1 VKRLPVAFLLLAI
14 TVGLCVG
21 PLLFLENTTAR
32 MTAQLDRAVTAL
44 EENNPATLRAAI
56 DDFCRTFH
64 NANRV
69 LPLFFP
75 HEKMDAIEESA
86 ALLPLLIEKNA
97 AHLSEELAR
106 CQYHVEHLRESE
118 RLSFCNVF

>member
-1 VKRLPVAFLLLAI
+1 MKRLPVALVLLTI
-14 TVGLCVG
+14 TVGLCIG
-21 PLLFLENTTAR
+21 SYLFLETITAR
-32 MTAQLDRAVTAL
+32 MTDQLDRAEAAMN
-44 EENNPATLRAAI
+44 ENDAAATSAI
-56 DDFCRTFH
+56 INDFCRTFH
-64 NANRV
+64 SANRI

-86 ALLPLLIEKNA
+86 ALLPLLVQKNA

-118 RLSFCNVF
+118 RLNLSNLF